1 MNAIIY
7 VYPQKAEAM
16 NKWLNNFDLDAVPP
30 SFWFEPIKDFKKRQT
45 LIQLIISLD
54 DLQKLLDVTTGEEIK
69 EL

>member
-16 NKWLNNFDLDAVPP
+16 NKWLNNFDQPLPP